1 MKLVKPLVFVHL
13 IFAMVV
19 SCASSHA
26 VRLIRVL
33 GFDACQSFVAVDRSA

>member
-1 MKLVKPLVFVHL
+1 MKLVKLLVFVHL
-13 IFAMVV
+13 IFAMIYIV
-19 SCASSHA
+19 CKQP